1 MGESGFRTFFWGA
14 GFWAC
19 SSPVWTKTKSQIVQT
34 GVQTGGRKAMI
45 TVYPPDPLMP
55 LGRNRPLTHTSPSHT
70 TTTEQRRGRPL
81 HTLPSG
87 RFPPSALP
95 DLRTFVSWERSRFR
109 SLGVSTLARDLSV
122 RPGMLTRRHKR
133 RTRRHS
139 AMHTPHDAHRG
150 QSAYTNP
157 VKIPMHTP
165 RCMGIPQRIPL
176 GRDRLRYTPHAPR
189 GVDLQYPAW
198 WPLDAR
204 AVFLDPGTTRPTE
217 DASSAS
223 VVVLL
228 VLCMV
233 DPTTQSKGWG
243 ANQIEV
249 HSDHGANT
257 PWSALPGDP

>member
-1 MGESGFRTFFWGA
+1 MGLFQSGLDENQKPNCPNRCPNWWPKGHDHRVPSRPAYAPGPQQAPHPHPPPHTQPPPNNDAGGPCTPFRLAGSPHLHFRTKGPSSVGKGA
-14 GFWAC
+14 
-19 SSPVWTKTKSQIVQT
+19 
-34 GVQTGGRKAMI
+34 
-45 TVYPPDPLMP
+45 
-55 LGRNRPLTHTSPSHT
+55 
-70 TTTEQRRGRPL
+70 
-81 HTLPSG
+81 
-87 RFPPSALP
+87 
-95 DLRTFVSWERSRFR
+95 VS
-109 SLGVSTLARDLSV
+109 GVSVYQRW
-122 RPGMLTRRHKR
+122 PGTCRFDQVCSRMR